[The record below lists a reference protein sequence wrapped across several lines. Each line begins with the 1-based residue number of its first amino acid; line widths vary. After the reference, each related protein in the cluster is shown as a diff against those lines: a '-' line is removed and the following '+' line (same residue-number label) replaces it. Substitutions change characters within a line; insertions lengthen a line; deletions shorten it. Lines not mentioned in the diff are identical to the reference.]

1 MRYVLCMVLASLGQ
15 VGFAVSEEVRIAT
28 WNVRNASTVD
38 AVKLRSD
45 QFREAAEEV
54 RPDILVLQE
63 VNSLAVVKEIGKVM
77 GLDGYHAACSNFA
90 PGDPPDFTGLEVGI
104 LSKYPLSRVIEYD
117 STPDN
122 KKSDAEPEE
131 HAMPESVK
139 LMGTPLGIEKPK
151 DEFRGYLWARIDAI
165 QLTIA
170 TVHLKSSRG
179 EAGPMDKENAEKREY
194 VAAVVA
200 VGVLEDMRL
209 WPNYTYVVA
218 GDFNVG
224 HSDETKNGIDL
235 KHDCYQS
242 CEGKDLYDET
252 HAIFNSGLVG
262 GLKMHNQVG
271 HTRMP
276 TFPSFPSTPIDNI
289 YVAGKGKDHFSRAWI
304 EKRTFGSD
312 HRPVRTNWER

>member
-1 MRYVLCMVLASLGQ
+1 ML
-15 VGFAVSEEVRIAT
+15 FAFLECVATAGAEEVRIVT
-28 WNVRNASTVD
+28 WNVRNVTTVEN
-38 AVKLRSD
+38 AKVRSE
-45 QFREAAEEV
+45 QFREAATEV

-77 GLDGYHAACSNFA
+77 GLEGYHAACSNFS

-117 STPDN
+117 PTPDN
-122 KKSDAEPEE
+122 TTSEGEPEE
-131 HAMPESVK
+131 HKMPDTVK
-139 LMGTPLGIEKPK
+139 VNGISLGIDKPK

-170 TVHLKSSRG
+170 VVHLKSSRG
-179 EAGPMDKENAEKREY
+179 EGGPMDKENAEKREY
-194 VAAVVA
+194 VAAMVA

-209 WPNYTYVVA
+209 WPDYTYVVA

-224 HSDETKNGIDL
+224 HSDETKNGTDL
-235 KHDCYQS
+235 KHDCYAE

-252 HAIFNSGLVG
+252 HAIFGGGLVG

-289 YVAGKGKDHFSRAWI
+289 YVSGKGRDHFSRAWI